1 MHNIIQANLGDYARK
16 SQERGV
22 EENWLAV
29 FCSSDNT
36 PEFTVKYGFL
46 IDLPFLWILWDLP
59 MNMAFLM
66 DLPLNMDFFMEFT
79 FKYGLLWDLPI
90 IMDFYGIH
98 L

>member
-1 MHNIIQANLGDYARK
+1 
-16 SQERGV
+16 
-22 EENWLAV
+22 
-29 FCSSDNT
+29 
-36 PEFTVKYGFL
+36 
-46 IDLPFLWILWDLP
+46 